1 MQTREQRPSAKQST
15 LNETADRILAEIRAL
30 APTLAA
36 RAGEVEAAARIP
48 ADILQ
53 MLKSAGVFR
62 MTAPKTY
69 GDMDLD
75 YPAGHN

>member
-1 MQTREQRPSAKQST
+1 MQTSQQRLSAIQST
-15 LNETADRILAEIRAL
+15 PNEVVDRMLAAIRAL

-36 RAGEVEAAARIP
+36 RASEAEAAARIP

-53 MLKSAGVFR
+53 MLKSVGVFR

-69 GDMDLD
+69 G
-75 YPAGHN
+75 GN